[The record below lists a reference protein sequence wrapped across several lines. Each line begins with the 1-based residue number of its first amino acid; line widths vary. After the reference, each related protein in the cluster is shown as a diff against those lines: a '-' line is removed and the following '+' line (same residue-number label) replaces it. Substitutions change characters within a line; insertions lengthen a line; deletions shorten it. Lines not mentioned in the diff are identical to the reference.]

1 MIQALKHKLVNKLM
15 GDNSRSQKIIKNI
28 LMSFG
33 VKSGSILVGL
43 VLIPLTINYI
53 DAVQYGI
60 WLTISSVV
68 SWMNFFDIGMG
79 NGLRNKLAAALA
91 LEEYDNAR
99 KYISTT
105 YATLII
111 VATCLFILFCIVNSF
126 VDWRGFL
133 NIPSS
138 VRENISLIVFAV
150 AGAFCIQFIAQ
161 LINTVLTAIHEP
173 AMAGVIAFLGQIMLL
188 VAVIVL
194 KYTVNADLLVLVIV
208 LTCVPIIVLLIASIV
223 LYNGKL
229 KYLAPSL
236 RKIDFHCAKSIL
248 NVGGIFFL
256 IQIGTLI
263 VFQTNNLIITKVIG
277 PEAVTQFNVS
287 YKLYSVIIMLFSI
300 IMTPYWS
307 AFTDAYAKNDFAWMR
322 NSMNK
327 LRKIWYLLSLII
339 IPLLVLSSSTI
350 FKLWLGNTVSIPL
363 SLAVAMG
370 AYTICFNCVS
380 LNCFFLNGLGKL
392 RIQLLL
398 YIITCV
404 LNIPLGVFLG
414 KIAGV
419 TGVVLSNVL
428 TLTFMIIVL
437 WIQVNKILNN
447 RAIGIWN
454 A

>member
-138 VRENISLIVFAV
+138 VQENISLIVFAV
-150 AGAFCIQFIAQ
+150 AAAFCIQFIAQ

-194 KYTVNADLLVLVIV
+194 KYTVKADLLVLVIV